1 MTVQDD
7 FAREDGQGD
16 DGEAG
21 RSPVVSDDGGASDG
35 GGAPDGEGA
44 GSGFGSEGDGPG
56 EREAKLPPA
65 PGFSAPDD
73 VELLVRAS
81 TGAALEEGSGCGLWC
96 MMKLL
101 KMPSFSHR
109 PSC

>member
-21 RSPVVSDDGGASDG
+21 RSPVVSDDDDASDG
-35 GGAPDGEGA
+35 DGALGEEGA
-44 GSGFGSEGDGPG
+44 GLGFGSEGDGPG

-73 VELLVRAS
+73 VELLVRTS
-81 TGAALEEGSGCGLWC
+81 TGAALKW
-96 MMKLL
+96 
-101 KMPSFSHR
+101 
-109 PSC
+109 